1 MSIHLHR
8 SWLGCDSSQRVLE
21 IVRWGSRGRYRGW
34 TTGPIPTLPTEKPR
48 LPSTEARVHP
58 WAPDGQTFPGHQI
71 LHSTLSYSRI
81 PSSSISASHL
91 LVSRLST
98 TLNPPHT
105 DPIISRQ
112 GRSGIFF
119 SSRELAQ
126 NRTSS
131 FATWPR
137 KMAIPIRS
145 LLSPAYQAY
154 KQRRRE
160 GLCE

>member
-1 MSIHLHR
+1 MGLAWKIPRMDDR
-8 SWLGCDSSQRVLE
+8 SNPNSPNGEAPSPIDG
-21 IVRWGSRGRYRGW
+21 GSRPPLG
-34 TTGPIPTLPTEKPR
+34 
-48 LPSTEARVHP
+48 
-58 WAPDGQTFPGHQI
+58 PDGQTFPGHQI